1 MIKTLL
7 KEKIIVM
14 DGAMGTMVQ
23 SYDLSEMDFC
33 GDKFQDHSHDLKGNN
48 DILCLT
54 QPDIIEEIH
63 HAYFEAGADIV
74 ETNTFNANGISQ
86 LDYGL
91 EKSVYEL
98 NVAAGKIAKNT
109 SKRFSDKPRFV
120 AGAIGPTNRTASMSP
135 DVNDPGFRNITFD
148 QLVSAY
154 SEQAKGLFDS
164 GVDLFLVETV
174 FDTLNCKAAL
184 FALLNLLEKN
194 KSDIPIFI
202 SGTITDASG
211 RTLSGQT
218 VEAFWNS
225 VRHAHPMAIGLNCAL
240 GAKEIRPW
248 LSELSLIAS

>member
-7 KEKIIVM
+7 KEKILVM

-63 HAYFEAGADIV
+63 YAYFEAGADIV

-98 NVAAGKIAKNT
+98 LKQKL
-109 SKRFSDKPRFV
+109 K
-120 AGAIGPTNRTASMSP
+120 
-135 DVNDPGFRNITFD
+135 
-148 QLVSAY
+148 
-154 SEQAKGLFDS
+154 
-164 GVDLFLVETV
+164 
-174 FDTLNCKAAL
+174 
-184 FALLNLLEKN
+184 
-194 KSDIPIFI
+194 
-202 SGTITDASG
+202 
-211 RTLSGQT
+211 
-218 VEAFWNS
+218 
-225 VRHAHPMAIGLNCAL
+225 
-240 GAKEIRPW
+240 
-248 LSELSLIAS
+248 

>member
-7 KEKIIVM
+7 KEKILVM

-63 HAYFEAGADIV
+63 YAYFEAGADIV

-98 NVAAGKIAKNT
+98 
-109 SKRFSDKPRFV
+109 
-120 AGAIGPTNRTASMSP
+120 
-135 DVNDPGFRNITFD
+135 
-148 QLVSAY
+148 
-154 SEQAKGLFDS
+154 
-164 GVDLFLVETV
+164 
-174 FDTLNCKAAL
+174 
-184 FALLNLLEKN
+184 
-194 KSDIPIFI
+194 IFI
-202 SGTITDASG
+202 S
-211 RTLSGQT
+211 
-218 VEAFWNS
+218 F
-225 VRHAHPMAIGLNCAL
+225 
-240 GAKEIRPW
+240 
-248 LSELSLIAS
+248 